1 MNPGKSIGV
10 VPSAWI
16 MELSE
21 IGKARFGIAQATEK
35 RTDLDEP
42 LPSRSWCSERESDRV
57 QS

>member
-21 IGKARFGIAQATEK
+21 IGKARFGIAPATEK
-35 RTDLDEP
+35 RTD
-42 LPSRSWCSERESDRV
+42 REIPFT
-57 QS
+57 